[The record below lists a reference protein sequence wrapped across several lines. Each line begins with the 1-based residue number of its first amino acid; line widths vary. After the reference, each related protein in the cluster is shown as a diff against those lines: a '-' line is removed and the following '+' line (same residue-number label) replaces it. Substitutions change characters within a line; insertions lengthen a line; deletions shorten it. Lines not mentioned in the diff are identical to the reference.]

1 MEMLEYYSEHLS
13 FKWSKE
19 NVTGKIHSLIPKKLI
34 AGHVQGT
41 VLGPTGDRM

>member
-1 MEMLEYYSEHLS
+1 MEMLEYYPEHLS

-41 VLGPTGDRM
+41 VLGPTGDRI